1 MAAMEAQANK
11 LTRKISDINSL
22 VNTYYILAETLDMM
36 IREMEAQFN
45 ELGKGV
51 KHNVRQRHTEMMRL
65 IRLLKVN
72 QEKFI
77 TDYEAFKGDW
87 QKYDDLRNS
96 AAYISRIILLIA
108 DRTNDRGKV
117 ENEIE
122 AYLRRKKTTGVVS
135 DELLDKFYIR

>member
-1 MAAMEAQANK
+1 MEAQANK
-11 LTRKISDINSL
+11 LTRKVSDINSL

-65 IRLLKVN
+65 IRLLKTN

-77 TDYEAFKGDW
+77 HDYEAFKGDW

-96 AAYISRIILLIA
+96 AAYISRIMLLIA
-108 DRTNDRGKV
+108 DRTNDSGKV

-135 DELLDKFYIR
+135 DELLNKFYIR